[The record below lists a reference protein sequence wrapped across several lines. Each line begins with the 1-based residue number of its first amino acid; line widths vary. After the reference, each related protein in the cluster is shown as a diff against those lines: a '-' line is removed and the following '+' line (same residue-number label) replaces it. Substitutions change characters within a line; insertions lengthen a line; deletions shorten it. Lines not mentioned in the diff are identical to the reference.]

1 MAVTDAEVLSAWKN
15 FFSTGLNWKDLGSD
29 ISIDQYR
36 KITDAQHLSNVKRN
50 PVNFLKAS
58 GKGFFVDREGYVI
71 ALRDE
76 LGGIIENEAFK
87 SHMKD
92 ILEYRTME
100 YYRRGDT
107 RETDS
112 QSGKRKVKLWQKEV
126 QSVKSSDASECIVIS
141 NERINVI
148 VNKAARS

>member
-1 MAVTDAEVLSAWKN
+1 MPVLYSIYNEGRIRMAVTDAEVLSAWKN
-15 FFSTGLNWKDLGSD
+15 FFSTGLNWKDLGGD
-29 ISIDQYR
+29 ISFDQYR

-100 YYRRGDT
+100 YYRRRYQRDG
-107 RETDS
+107 
-112 QSGKRKVKLWQKEV
+112 QPVRKKEG
-126 QSVKSSDASECIVIS
+126 
-141 NERINVI
+141 
-148 VNKAARS
+148 

>member
-1 MAVTDAEVLSAWKN
+1 M
-15 FFSTGLNWKDLGSD
+15 
-29 ISIDQYR
+29 
-36 KITDAQHLSNVKRN
+36 KRN

-100 YYRRGDT
+100 YYRRRYQKDG
-107 RETDS
+107 ES
-112 QSGKRKVKLWQKEV
+112 VRKTEG
-126 QSVKSSDASECIVIS
+126 
-141 NERINVI
+141 
-148 VNKAARS
+148 